1 MTGDFRAKLLRT
13 LQAVE
18 PLFEVPGVLVAGSE
32 VPNLLE
38 PDARSSL
45 VVSQDV
51 DIAVPV
57 AGHAAV
63 KALLPRLRGLAPS
76 PEERSVWLPSGSD
89 MIEVNF
95 IGMEADA
102 QPLGD
107 TYVLEDRELPLLVFR
122 YLGLLKPAPPVIV
135 EGMAIPVPR
144 PAGLVIEKLV
154 TDRSDEKGD
163 RDLLVVL
170 GLLLVCTAA
179 DLQEVVEVFGTLS
192 DEERHVVRS
201 ALSTL
206 SLVEPRPQ
214 MPDPTPHRGRIAALA
229 ERLEAADPRR

>member
-1 MTGDFRAKLLRT
+1 M
-13 LQAVE
+13 
-18 PLFEVPGVLVAGSE
+18 GSE

-45 VVSQDV
+45 VVSLDV

-57 AGHAAV
+57 ARHAAV
-63 KALLPRLRGLAPS
+63 KARLPRLRGLAPS
-76 PEERSVWLPSGSD
+76 TEEPSVWLPSGSD

-95 IGMEADA
+95 IGMDPEAEL
-102 QPLGD
+102 LGE

-135 EGMAIPVPR
+135 EGMVVPVPR
-144 PAGLVIEKLV
+144 PAGLVLEKLV
-154 TDRSDEKGD
+154 TDRSGEKGD

-170 GLLLVCTAA
+170 GLLFVCTAP
-179 DLQEVVEVFGTLS
+179 DLQELVEVFCALS
-192 DEERHVVRS
+192 DEERHTVRS

-206 SLVEPRPQ
+206 SLIEPRPQ
-214 MPDPTPHRGRIAALA
+214 MPDPTPHRGRIAALVA
-229 ERLEAADPRR
+229 RLEAAAPGR